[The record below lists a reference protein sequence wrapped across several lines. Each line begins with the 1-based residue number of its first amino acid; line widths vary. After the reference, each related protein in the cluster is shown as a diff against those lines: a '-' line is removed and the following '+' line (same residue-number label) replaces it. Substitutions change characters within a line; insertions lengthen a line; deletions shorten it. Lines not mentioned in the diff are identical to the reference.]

1 MIPSMTSTLCGFLE
15 NRRFLDQ
22 SKGVRSLKLT
32 LKTLKI
38 CTLYK
43 KLVKAPKLLNKV
55 EFTIH
60 CITVC
65 KRFHVAC
72 KRFQY
77 QYIGIN
83 ISVNIYLMLITL

>member
-1 MIPSMTSTLCGFLE
+1 MLFGFLKI
-15 NRRFLDQ
+15 RGLGRPIM
-22 SKGVRSLKLT
+22 GVRRLKLT

-43 KLVKAPKLLNKV
+43 KYVKKPILLNKLV
-55 EFTIH
+55 FAIH

>member
-1 MIPSMTSTLCGFLE
+1 MLFGFLK
-15 NRRFLDQ
+15 NRRLGRPITGIQ
-22 SKGVRSLKLT
+22 RLKAA

-43 KLVKAPKLLNKV
+43 KLVKTPKLLNKV

>member
-1 MIPSMTSTLCGFLE
+1 MLFGVLK
-15 NRRFLDQ
+15 NRRLGTPIAGIQ
-22 SKGVRSLKLT
+22 RLKAA

-43 KLVKAPKLLNKV
+43 KYVETTRLLNKLA
-55 EFTIH
+55 FTIH